1 MAGRVKRTV
10 WSRWYI
16 RSLALLLVAALTALG
31 ACTTEEEPEVAAAVE
46 QRDDTEQGAEPE
58 AYGPSPGCGGEVAV
72 STGVSEGLLPT
83 GDVERHY
90 RLFVPSDYDGETPL
104 PLVVSLHGLTMTS
117 DMQAMATGFEE
128 LAERD
133 GAVVVTPDGYGAV
146 QFWNIIDH
154 ELAQDDV
161 AFISELLD
169 ELEGTLCIDTGRV
182 YATGISNGA
191 LMSGV
196 LACRLPE
203 RFAAIGSVAGI
214 MTLPPCAD
222 GDPVAVL
229 AIHGTDDTI
238 VPYEGGLSASIEA
251 FLRTTDLLGLEGGL
265 DAQVEA
271 IPVLDEVLAPVD
283 EAVAGWVD
291 IDGCSPDPEES
302 AVSDEVNLF
311 NWGGCEDGTEVSL
324 YVVEGGGHTYPRG
337 ESVEGIDWGLIEAF
351 VGHTTTDIDSTAL
364 IWDFFAEHQR

>member
-1 MAGRVKRTV
+1 M
-10 WSRWYI
+10 WSRRYN
-16 RSLALLLVAALTALG
+16 RSLALLLVIASVALG
-31 ACTTEEEPEVAAAVE
+31 ACTSDEGPEVAGATE
-46 QRDDTEQGAEPE
+46 QRDDAEQGAEPD
-58 AYGPSPGCGGEVAV
+58 AYGPSPGCGADAAV
-72 STGVSEGLLPT
+72 STGVSENLLST

-117 DMQAMATGFEE
+117 DMQAVATGFED

-161 AFISELLD
+161 AFIAELLE

-203 RFAAIGSVAGI
+203 SFAAIGSVAGI
-214 MTLPPCAD
+214 MTLPPCED
-222 GDPVAVL
+222 GEPVAVL
-229 AIHGTDDTI
+229 AIHGTDDAI

-251 FLRTTDLLGLEGGL
+251 FLHSTDLLGLEGGL
-265 DAQVEA
+265 DAQAEA
-271 IPVLDEVLAPVD
+271 IPVLDEALPPVED
-283 EAVAGWVD
+283 AAAEWAE
-291 IDGCSPDPEES
+291 IDGCAPDPEES
-302 AVSDEVNLF
+302 AVSEEVTLL
-311 NWGGCEDGTEVSL
+311 NWGGCEDNTEVSF

-337 ESVEGIDWGLIEAF
+337 ESLEGFDWGLIEAF
-351 VGHTTTDIDSTAL
+351 VGYTTTDIDSTEL